1 MLAAQMREEMQEE
14 AIRDHDIGSV
24 GSELLKGGPYEL

>member
-14 AIRDHDIGSV
+14 AIRDHDIGS
-24 GSELLKGGPYEL
+24 ELLKGGPYEL